1 MPPSSHPDECNIRLL
16 AGEIWAEVNMRAL
29 SGVDP
34 PLPNDVT
41 LLHTVLDVAMGV
53 LARHVGET
61 IRNDDGLPVPPL
73 PPSPLSR

>member
-1 MPPSSHPDECNIRLL
+1 MHASSRSKGCNGRLL

-41 LLHTVLDVAMGV
+41 LLNTVIDVATGV
-53 LARHVGET
+53 LARHIGET
-61 IRNDDGLPVPPL
+61 IQNDDSLPVVSL
-73 PPSPLSR
+73 PPSPLSK

>member
-1 MPPSSHPDECNIRLL
+1 MPASSRSEDCNLRLL
-16 AGEIWAEVNMRAL
+16 GGEIWAEVNMRAL

-41 LLHTVLDVAMGV
+41 LLNTVIDVAMGV

-73 PPSPLSR
+73 PPSPLSK